1 MITRLRGNV
10 EGRTPDGL
18 NVSLGPISVRVHVP
32 APALMQLGSPGE
44 QVELFTHLYIRD
56 DTWALYGFTTEE
68 QLRWFETLLGV
79 TGVGPK
85 AALAILSAV
94 SIEALQKTIAAGDVA
109 PLTRIPGIGRKTAG
123 RLVLELHGKVDV
135 LRVAA
140 ATPVEDADLVA
151 ALVSLG
157 YSAGE
162 ARSALSAVPK
172 DQPLSDEEKI
182 VLALRSLAKG

>member
-18 NVSLGPISVRVHVP
+18 NVSLGPITVRVHVP
-32 APALMQLGSPGE
+32 APTLMQLGSPGE

-157 YSAGE
+157 YSARE

-172 DQPLSDEEKI
+172 DTPLSDEEKI